1 MVGEPLMYVVF
12 PGGLGSG
19 LLTAKVPQP
28 QARLEGRVLP
38 GWALTQLK

>member
-19 LLTAKVPQP
+19 LTAKVPQP
-28 QARLEGRVLP
+28 LARLEGRVLL
-38 GWALTQLK
+38 GWALTRLK